1 MSRYS
6 RHRNNALSPLTG
18 SFGQH
23 GPALILIALAA
34 LLIILNLFF
43 PSLVSHVRVTF
54 TDLFA
59 PFMHAA
65 AKPGEAIQDISSAWQ
80 DVTGV
85 REENKKL
92 QQQVT
97 ELRAWRD
104 LAQQQADE
112 NKSLRGLTKYKDD
125 SVTSFLTARV
135 IAEAGGNFNN
145 SVIVTAGSRDG
156 VVKNMIALGEDGV
169 VGRVIETGE
178 WSSRVLLYNDLNFR
192 LPVMLEGTQL
202 RAILSGE
209 GTGLPKLLFL
219 PTELEVKS
227 GTRVVTSGHG
237 GLFPPHLPVGVVQDR
252 KGQDVW
258 LNPYAKLDRLQVVR
272 LVQYNL
278 AGGDKNPINQEL
290 KQAAPES
297 AAPSTNTTKAGHE

>member
-1 MSRYS
+1 MR
-6 RHRNNALSPLTG
+6 P
-18 SFGQH
+18 FGQH
-23 GPALILIALAA
+23 IHALILITLAV
-34 LLIILNLFF
+34 LLIVLNIFM
-43 PSLVSHVRVTF
+43 PSLVSKVRITF
-54 TDLFA
+54 TDMFA

-65 AKPGEAIQDISSAWQ
+65 AKPGEAIQGLSTALQ
-80 DVTGV
+80 DVAGV

-92 QQQVT
+92 QQEVA

-112 NKSLRGLTKYKDD
+112 NKTLRGLLKYKDE
-125 SVTSFLTARV
+125 SVINFLTARV
-135 IAEAGGNFNN
+135 IAEVGGNFNN

-156 VVKNMIALGEDGV
+156 VVKNMIAMGEDGV

-178 WSSRVLLYNDLNFR
+178 WSSRVLLFNDLNFR

-209 GTGLPKLLFL
+209 GTGLPKLLFI
-219 PTELEVKS
+219 PPEVDVKL

-237 GLFPPHLPVGVVQDR
+237 GLFPPNLPVGVLQGR
-252 KGQDVW
+252 KGGDAW

-278 AGGDKNPINQEL
+278 AGADKNPINQEL
-290 KQAAPES
+290 KQGTPEAAPTLL
-297 AAPSTNTTKAGHE
+297 PGNPNKAHP

>member
-1 MSRYS
+1 MR
-6 RHRNNALSPLTG
+6 P
-18 SFGQH
+18 FGQH
-23 GPALILIALAA
+23 IHAIILITLAI
-34 LLIILNLFF
+34 LLIILNIFM
-43 PSLVSHVRVTF
+43 PSLVSKVRITF
-54 TDLFA
+54 TDMFA

-65 AKPGEAIQDISSAWQ
+65 AKPGEAIQGLSTAWQ
-80 DVTGV
+80 DVAGV
-85 REENKKL
+85 REENKRL
-92 QQQVT
+92 QQQIS

-112 NKSLRGLTKYKDD
+112 NKTLRGLLKYKDE
-125 SVTSFLTARV
+125 SVVSFLTARV
-135 IAEAGGNFNN
+135 IAEVGGNFNN

-156 VVKNMIALGEDGV
+156 VVKNMIAMGEDGV

-178 WSSRVLLYNDLNFR
+178 WSSRVLLFNDLNFR

-202 RAILSGE
+202 RSILSGE
-209 GTGLPKLLFL
+209 GSGLPKLLFI
-219 PTELEVKS
+219 PPDVDVKI

-237 GLFPPHLPVGVVQDR
+237 GLFPPNLPVGVVQER

-290 KQAAPES
+290 KQGAPE
-297 AAPSTNTTKAGHE
+297 APPSLLPGNPGKPKHE

>member
-6 RHRNNALSPLTG
+6 RNRHAATSSFPSLLGQNA
-18 SFGQH
+18 
-23 GPALILIALAA
+23 PALILIALAA
-34 LLIILNLFF
+34 SLIILNLFF
-43 PSLVSHVRVTF
+43 PTLVSRVRVTF

-80 DVTGV
+80 GV
-85 REENKKL
+85 ASMREDNKKL
-92 QQQVT
+92 QQQVL

-112 NKSLRGLTKYKDD
+112 NKSLRGLLKYKDD
-125 SVTSFLTARV
+125 AVMSFLTARV
-135 IAEAGGNFNN
+135 IADAGGNFNN

-192 LPVMLEGTQL
+192 LPVMLEGSQL

-209 GTGLPKLLFL
+209 GTGLPRLLFL
-219 PTELEVKS
+219 PSELEVKI

-258 LNPYAKLDRLQVVR
+258 LNPFAKLDRLQVVR

-278 AGGDKNPINQEL
+278 AGGDKNPVNQEL
-290 KQAAPES
+290 KLGTPETAPVAAPLKK
-297 AAPSTNTTKAGHE
+297 P

>member
-1 MSRYS
+1 MTASLGQ
-6 RHRNNALSPLTG
+6 NA
-18 SFGQH
+18 
-23 GPALILIALAA
+23 PALILIALAA
-34 LLIILNLFF
+34 MLIILNLFF
-43 PSLVSHVRVTF
+43 PSLVSRVRVTF

-65 AKPGEAIQDISSAWQ
+65 AKPGEAMQDISSAWQ
-80 DVTGV
+80 DVAGV

-92 QQQVT
+92 QQEVA

-112 NKSLRGLTKYKDD
+112 NKSLRGLLKYKDD

-135 IAEAGGNFNN
+135 IADAGGNFNN
-145 SVIVTAGSRDG
+145 SVIVTAGTRDG
-156 VVKNMIALGEDGV
+156 VIKNMIALGEDGV

-178 WSSRVLLYNDLNFR
+178 WSSRILLYNDLNFR
-192 LPVMLEGTQL
+192 LPVMLEGTSL

-209 GTGLPKLLFL
+209 GAGLPKLLFL
-219 PTELEVKS
+219 PTELEVKP

-237 GLFPPHLPVGVVQDR
+237 GLFPPNLPVGVVQER
-252 KGQDVW
+252 KGQEVS
-258 LNPYAKLDRLQVVR
+258 LNPFAKLSRLQVVR

-290 KQAAPES
+290 KQAVPEASTHETSTAP
-297 AAPSTNTTKAGHE
+297 ANLNKPKHE

>member
-1 MSRYS
+1 MR
-6 RHRNNALSPLTG
+6 P
-18 SFGQH
+18 FGQH
-23 GPALILIALAA
+23 IHALILITLAV
-34 LLIILNLFF
+34 LLIVLNIFM
-43 PSLVSHVRVTF
+43 PSLVSKVRITF
-54 TDLFA
+54 TDMFA

-65 AKPGEAIQDISSAWQ
+65 AKPGEAIQGLSTALQ
-80 DVTGV
+80 DVAGV

-92 QQQVT
+92 QQEVA

-112 NKSLRGLTKYKDD
+112 NKTLRGLLKYKDE
-125 SVTSFLTARV
+125 SVINFLTARV
-135 IAEAGGNFNN
+135 IAEVGGNFNN

-156 VVKNMIALGEDGV
+156 VVKNMIAMGEDGV

-178 WSSRVLLYNDLNFR
+178 WSSRVLLFNDLNFR

-209 GTGLPKLLFL
+209 GTGLPKLLFI
-219 PTELEVKS
+219 PPEVDVKL

-237 GLFPPHLPVGVVQDR
+237 GLFPPNLPVGVLQGR
-252 KGQDVW
+252 KGGDAW

-278 AGGDKNPINQEL
+278 AGADKNPINQEL
-290 KQAAPES
+290 KQGTPETT
-297 AAPSTNTTKAGHE
+297 PSLLPGNPNKAHP

>member
-1 MSRYS
+1 MR
-6 RHRNNALSPLTG
+6 P
-18 SFGQH
+18 FGQH
-23 GPALILIALAA
+23 IHAIILITLAI
-34 LLIILNLFF
+34 LLIILNIFM
-43 PSLVSHVRVTF
+43 PSLVSKVRITF
-54 TDLFA
+54 TDMFA

-65 AKPGEAIQDISSAWQ
+65 AKPGEAIQGLSTAWQ
-80 DVTGV
+80 DVAGV

-92 QQQVT
+92 QQQIT

-112 NKSLRGLTKYKDD
+112 NKTLRGLLKYKDE
-125 SVTSFLTARV
+125 SVISFLTARV
-135 IAEAGGNFNN
+135 IAEVGGNFNN

-156 VVKNMIALGEDGV
+156 VVKNMIAMGEDGV

-178 WSSRVLLYNDLNFR
+178 WSSRVLLFNDLNFR

-202 RAILSGE
+202 RSILSGE
-209 GTGLPKLLFL
+209 GTGLPKLLFI
-219 PTELEVKS
+219 PPDVDVKI

-237 GLFPPHLPVGVVQDR
+237 GLFPPNLPVGVVQER
-252 KGQDVW
+252 KGQEVL

-290 KQAAPES
+290 KQGAPE
-297 AAPSTNTTKAGHE
+297 APPLPLPGNQGKAKHE

>member
-1 MSRYS
+1 MR
-6 RHRNNALSPLTG
+6 P
-18 SFGQH
+18 FGQH
-23 GPALILIALAA
+23 IHAIILISLAI
-34 LLIILNLFF
+34 LLIVLNIFM
-43 PSLVSHVRVTF
+43 PSLVSKVRITF
-54 TDLFA
+54 TDMFA

-65 AKPGEAIQDISSAWQ
+65 SKPSEAIQGLSTAWQ
-80 DVTGV
+80 DVAGV

-92 QQQVT
+92 QQQIM

-112 NKSLRGLTKYKDD
+112 NKTLRGLLKYKDE
-125 SVTSFLTARV
+125 SVVSFLTARV
-135 IAEAGGNFNN
+135 IAEVGGNFNN

-156 VVKNMIALGEDGV
+156 VVKNMIAMGEDGV

-178 WSSRVLLYNDLNFR
+178 WSSRVLLFNDLNFR

-202 RAILSGE
+202 RSILSGE
-209 GTGLPKLLFL
+209 GSGLPKLLFIPPDVDL
-219 PTELEVKS
+219 KI

-237 GLFPPHLPVGVVQDR
+237 GLFPPNLPVGIVQER
-252 KGQDVW
+252 KGQEVL
-258 LNPYAKLDRLQVVR
+258 LNPYVKLDRLQVVR

-290 KQAAPES
+290 KQAAPE
-297 AAPSTNTTKAGHE
+297 APPSPLPGHPGKVKHE

>member
-1 MSRYS
+1 MR
-6 RHRNNALSPLTG
+6 P
-18 SFGQH
+18 FGQH
-23 GPALILIALAA
+23 IHAIILITLAI
-34 LLIILNLFF
+34 LLIILNIFM
-43 PSLVSHVRVTF
+43 PSLVSKVRITF
-54 TDLFA
+54 TDMFA

-65 AKPGEAIQDISSAWQ
+65 AKPGEAIQGLSTAWQ
-80 DVTGV
+80 DVAGV

-92 QQQVT
+92 QQQIS

-112 NKSLRGLTKYKDD
+112 NKTLRGLLKYKDE
-125 SVTSFLTARV
+125 SVVSFLTARV
-135 IAEAGGNFNN
+135 IAEVGGNFNN

-156 VVKNMIALGEDGV
+156 VVKNMIAMGEDGV

-178 WSSRVLLYNDLNFR
+178 WSSRVLLFNDLNFR

-202 RAILSGE
+202 RSILSGE
-209 GTGLPKLLFL
+209 GSGLPKLLFI
-219 PTELEVKS
+219 PPDVDVKI

-237 GLFPPHLPVGVVQDR
+237 GLFPPNLPVGVVQER

-290 KQAAPES
+290 KQGAPE
-297 AAPSTNTTKAGHE
+297 APPSLLPGNPGKPKHE

>member
-1 MSRYS
+1 MSQTS
-6 RHRNNALSPLTG
+6 TL
-18 SFGQH
+18 GQH
-23 GPALILIALAA
+23 GPALILIALAVI
-34 LLIILNLFF
+34 LIILNLFF
-43 PSLVSHVRVTF
+43 PSLVSRLRVTF
-54 TDLFA
+54 TDMFA

-65 AKPGEAIQDISSAWQ
+65 AKPGEAMQDISSAWQ
-80 DVTGV
+80 GVASV

-92 QQQVT
+92 QQQIA
-97 ELRAWRD
+97 ELRGWRD

-112 NKSLRGLTKYKDD
+112 NRSLRGLLKYKDD

-145 SVIVTAGSRDG
+145 SVIVTAGTRDG

-202 RAILSGE
+202 RSILSGE

-219 PTELEVKS
+219 PTELEIKP

-237 GLFPPHLPVGVVQDR
+237 GLFPPHLPVGVVHER

-258 LNPYAKLDRLQVVR
+258 LNPYSKLDRLQVVR

-290 KQAAPES
+290 KQGAPE
-297 AAPSTNTTKAGHE
+297 APAPVAPHPTNPRKGSHE

>member
-1 MSRYS
+1 MR
-6 RHRNNALSPLTG
+6 P
-18 SFGQH
+18 FGQH
-23 GPALILIALAA
+23 IHALILITLAV
-34 LLIILNLFF
+34 LLIVLNIFM
-43 PSLVSHVRVTF
+43 PSLVSKVRITF
-54 TDLFA
+54 TDMFA

-65 AKPGEAIQDISSAWQ
+65 AKPGEAIQGISTALQ
-80 DVTGV
+80 DVAGV

-92 QQQVT
+92 QQEVN

-112 NKSLRGLTKYKDD
+112 NKTLRGLMKYKDE
-125 SVTSFLTARV
+125 SVINFLTARV
-135 IAEAGGNFNN
+135 IAEVGGNFNN

-156 VVKNMIALGEDGV
+156 VVKNMIAMGEDGV

-178 WSSRVLLYNDLNFR
+178 WSSRVLLFNDLNFR

-209 GTGLPKLLFL
+209 GAGLPKLLFI
-219 PTELEVKS
+219 PSEVDVKP

-237 GLFPPHLPVGVVQDR
+237 GLFPPNLPVGILQER
-252 KGQDVW
+252 KGGDAW

-272 LVQYNL
+272 LVQYSL
-278 AGGDKNPINQEL
+278 AGGDKNPMNQEL
-290 KQAAPES
+290 KQGAPE
-297 AAPSTNTTKAGHE
+297 APPSLLPGNPNKAHP

>member
-1 MSRYS
+1 MM
-6 RHRNNALSPLTG
+6 G
-18 SFGQH
+18 SLGQQ
-23 GPALILIALAA
+23 GSAIVLIVLAA
-34 LLIILNLFF
+34 MLIILNLFF
-43 PSLVSHVRVTF
+43 PTLVSRVRVTF

-65 AKPGEAIQDISSAWQ
+65 AKPGEAMQNLSSAWQ
-80 DVTGV
+80 DVAGV

-92 QQQVT
+92 HQQID

-104 LAQQQADE
+104 SARQQADE
-112 NKSLRGLTKYKDD
+112 NNALRGLLKYKDD
-125 SVTSFLTARV
+125 SVLSFLAARV

-145 SVIVTAGSRDG
+145 SVIVTAGTRDG

-209 GTGLPKLLFL
+209 GTGLPKLLFI
-219 PTELEVKS
+219 PPELDVKP
-227 GTRVVTSGHG
+227 GTRVLTSGHG
-237 GLFPPHLPVGVVQDR
+237 GLFPPHLPVGVVQER

-258 LNPYAKLDRLQVVR
+258 LNPYARLDRLQVVR

-278 AGGDKNPINQEL
+278 AGGEQNPINQEL
-290 KQAAPES
+290 KQASPDGAVSSSVTSP
-297 AAPSTNTTKAGHE
+297 PSSSPRMDRMPPNKAGQ

>member
-6 RHRNNALSPLTG
+6 RSRHAASPPFASALGQNA
-18 SFGQH
+18 
-23 GPALILIALAA
+23 PALILIALAA

-43 PSLVSHVRVTF
+43 PTLVSRVRVTF

-65 AKPGEAIQDISSAWQ
+65 AKPGEAIQNISTAWQ
-80 DVTGV
+80 DVAGV

-92 QQQVT
+92 QQQVS

-112 NKSLRGLTKYKDD
+112 NKSLRGLLKYKDD
-125 SVTSFLTARV
+125 AVISFLTARV
-135 IAEAGGNFNN
+135 IADAGGNFNN

-209 GTGLPKLLFL
+209 GTGLPRLLFL
-219 PTELEVKS
+219 PTELEVKI

-237 GLFPPHLPVGVVQDR
+237 GLFPPNLPVGVIQNR

-258 LNPYAKLDRLQVVR
+258 LNPFAKLDRLQVVR

-278 AGGDKNPINQEL
+278 AGGEKNPINQEL
-290 KQAAPES
+290 KQGNPETVLTPAP
-297 AAPSTNTTKAGHE
+297 TKKP

>member
-1 MSRYS
+1 MTAS
-6 RHRNNALSPLTG
+6 L
-18 SFGQH
+18 GQN
-23 GPALILIALAA
+23 GPALVLIALAA

-43 PSLVSHVRVTF
+43 PSLVSRVRVTF

-65 AKPGEAIQDISSAWQ
+65 AKPGEAMQDISTAWQ
-80 DVTGV
+80 DVAGV

-112 NKSLRGLTKYKDD
+112 NKSLRGLLKYKDD

-135 IAEAGGNFNN
+135 IADAGGNFNN
-145 SVIVTAGSRDG
+145 SVIVTAGTRDG
-156 VVKNMIALGEDGV
+156 VIKNMIALGEDGV

-192 LPVMLEGTQL
+192 LPVMLEGTSL

-219 PTELEVKS
+219 PTELEVKP

-237 GLFPPHLPVGVVQDR
+237 GLFPPHLPVGVVQER

-290 KQAAPES
+290 KQATPEAPA
-297 AAPSTNTTKAGHE
+297 AAPMNANKANHE